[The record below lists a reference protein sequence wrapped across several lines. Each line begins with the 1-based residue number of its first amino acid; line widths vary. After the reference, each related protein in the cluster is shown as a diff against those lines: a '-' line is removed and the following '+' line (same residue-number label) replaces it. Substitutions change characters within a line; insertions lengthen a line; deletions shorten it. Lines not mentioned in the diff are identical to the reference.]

1 MNAIPKNLNLEE
13 IVKADIAHH
22 FHPFTD
28 HKTFH
33 ANGGPRVITH
43 ADGVWIWDGKGN
55 KILDGMSGLW
65 CVNVGY
71 GRKELADAAYKQMLD
86 LPYYNTFFKTTTVPA
101 TELATKI
108 SSLLPAKFQHI
119 FFTNSG
125 SEGNDTIV
133 RFVRHYWK
141 VMGKPYRQHII
152 GRRRGYHGSTWVA
165 ANLGGMIGMHEQGGT
180 KLEGFHHIQQPYW
193 YDFGGDKSPEDFGM
207 DAAAELEKKILELGP
222 DNVAA
227 FIGEP
232 IQGAAGVLIPPSTYW
247 PEIQRICRKYGVLI
261 ISDEVIC
268 GFGRTGNWFGF
279 ETFNYEPDIINMA
292 KGLSSGYIPIGA
304 VAFSKALLDP
314 FFDKG
319 GDFNHGMTYDGHPVA
334 AAVALRNIELIE
346 QEDMVGRVRELAPY
360 FNAGLKSLADHPIV
374 GEVRSVGLIGAIELA
389 KNKKTRERFHD
400 SGRVGT
406 ICRDFCFAN
415 NLVMRA
421 CWDTMVLA
429 PPFCITKKEIDEL
442 VKRARAALD
451 QTYAV
456 VKSEMTE

>member
-1 MNAIPKNLNLEE
+1 MNAQPKNLNLEE
-13 IVKADIAHH
+13 IVKTDIAHH

-71 GRKELADAAYKQMLD
+71 GRKELADVAYQQMRD

-101 TELATKI
+101 TELAAKI

-141 VMGKPYRQHII
+141 VMGKPYRQHFI

-165 ANLGGMIGMHEQGGT
+165 ANLGGMVGMHEQGGT
-180 KLEGFHHIQQPYW
+180 QLEGFHHIQQPYW
-193 YDFGGDKSPEDFGM
+193 YDFGGDKTPEDFGM

-279 ETFNYEPDIINMA
+279 ETYGYEPDIINMA

-334 AAVALRNIELIE
+334 AAVALRNIQIIE
-346 QEDMVGRVRELAPY
+346 EENLVGRVAELGPY
-360 FNAGLKSLADHPIV
+360 FNAGLQSLADHPIV
-374 GEVRSVGLIGAIELA
+374 GEVRSVGLIGAIELSKHKA
-389 KNKKTRERFHD
+389 TRARFHD

-406 ICRDFCFAN
+406 ICRDHCFAN

-442 VKRARAALD
+442 IRRARMALD
-451 QTYAV
+451 NTFAD